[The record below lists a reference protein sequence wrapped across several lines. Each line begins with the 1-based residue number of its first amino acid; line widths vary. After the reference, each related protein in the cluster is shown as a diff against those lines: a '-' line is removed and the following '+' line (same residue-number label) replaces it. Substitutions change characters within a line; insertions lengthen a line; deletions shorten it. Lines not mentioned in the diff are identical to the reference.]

1 MDLIVSNSK
10 LSHIVV
16 NFRNDVYVV
25 LLVLKGKNFPE
36 NAWHPKK
43 KSSVLVERTCNW
55 MFALFWQYIVG
66 FSVLIKSK
74 IPSGL
79 LLKCT
84 DILTGESFWCIILWF
99 QQFYSYLHLFYCCI
113 CTLDK
118 NLFFFL
124 VHFHWYFFFIQVTL
138 STQLLLRII
147 YLTICFMNKL
157 VSFFAVFIWYMTNIN
172 RTETILFVN
181 VQRLAYT
188 HTCR

>member
-1 MDLIVSNSK
+1 MHDI
-10 LSHIVV
+10 
-16 NFRNDVYVV
+16 
-25 LLVLKGKNFPE
+25 
-36 NAWHPKK
+36 WK

-55 MFALFWQYIVG
+55 MFTLFWQYIVG
-66 FSVLIKSK
+66 FSILIKSK

-79 LLKCT
+79 FIKMYGYFNRWIVLMYY
-84 DILTGESFWCIILWF
+84 FRF
-99 QQFYSYLHLFYCCI
+99 QKLYSYLHLFYCCI
-113 CTLDK
+113 CTLDT

-124 VHFHWYFFFIQVTL
+124 VHFHWYFFIQVTL

-147 YLTICFMNKL
+147 YLTIYFMNKL

-181 VQRLAYT
+181 VQRIAYT